1 MFLGMVFGLSRYSD
15 MQSCE
20 QRMNELIDFVK
31 EQSSAYVQYN
41 ETAVAKA
48 LVRGTTEVQELD
60 SLTLD
65 CGEDALR
72 QYTER
77 LWLTGVS
84 VVDAKGRLVCEYST
98 DGIGYVAAFEKQTD
112 ELVALC
118 GLLAEQLDGR
128 PAVSLGCI
136 VRSEKRFHGFG
147 RECLSAMLSCA
158 FARLELDRVVSFIRL
173 DNVGA
178 LQTAAAFGMKP
189 IGRCERVHAG
199 QAVPHAVLEMRN
211 PLAAPGGIN

>member
-1 MFLGMVFGLSRYSD
+1 MVSAET
-15 MQSCE
+15 Q
-20 QRMNELIDFVK
+20 LIYGIRCGF
-31 EQSSAYVQYN
+31 
-41 ETAVAKA
+41 
-48 LVRGTTEVQELD
+48 EVQSQRLYFRRLRATDLELASCVLQNAETMAAWD
-60 SLTLD
+60 RPYDRSDTLD
-65 CGEDALR
+65 FIADMLR
-72 QYTER
+72 RYR
-77 LWLTGVS
+77 
-84 VVDAKGRLVCEYST
+84 T

-158 FARLELDRVVSFIRL
+158 FA
-173 DNVGA
+173 
-178 LQTAAAFGMKP
+178 LQTAGAFGMKP
-189 IGRCERVHAG
+189 VGRCERVHAG

-211 PLAAPGGIN
+211 PLAAPDGIN

>member
-1 MFLGMVFGLSRYSD
+1 M
-15 MQSCE
+15 E
-20 QRMNELIDFVK
+20 KIEL
-31 EQSSAYVQYN
+31 
-41 ETAVAKA
+41 
-48 LVRGTTEVQELD
+48 LEVQSQRLYFRRLRATDLELASCVLQNAETMAAWD
-60 SLTLD
+60 RPYDRSDTLD
-65 CGEDALR
+65 FIADMLR
-72 QYTER
+72 RYR
-77 LWLTGVS
+77 
-84 VVDAKGRLVCEYST
+84 T

-136 VRSEKRFHGFG
+136 VRSEKRFHAFG

-189 IGRCERVHAG
+189 VGRCERVHAG

>member
-1 MFLGMVFGLSRYSD
+1 M
-15 MQSCE
+15 E
-20 QRMNELIDFVK
+20 KIEL
-31 EQSSAYVQYN
+31 
-41 ETAVAKA
+41 
-48 LVRGTTEVQELD
+48 LEVQSQRLYFRRLRATDLELASCVLQNAETMAAWD
-60 SLTLD
+60 RPYDRSDTLD
-65 CGEDALR
+65 FIADMLR
-72 QYTER
+72 RYR
-77 LWLTGVS
+77 
-84 VVDAKGRLVCEYST
+84 T

-158 FARLELDRVVSFIRL
+158 FARLELDRV
-173 DNVGA
+173 GA

-189 IGRCERVHAG
+189 VGRCERVHAG

-211 PLAAPGGIN
+211 PLAAPDGIN

>member
-1 MFLGMVFGLSRYSD
+1 M
-15 MQSCE
+15 E
-20 QRMNELIDFVK
+20 KIEL
-31 EQSSAYVQYN
+31 
-41 ETAVAKA
+41 
-48 LVRGTTEVQELD
+48 LEVQSQRLYFRRLRATDLELASCVLQNAETMAAWD
-60 SLTLD
+60 RPYDRSDTLD
-65 CGEDALR
+65 FIADMLR
-72 QYTER
+72 RYR
-77 LWLTGVS
+77 
-84 VVDAKGRLVCEYST
+84 T

-178 LQTAAAFGMKP
+178 LQTAAAFGMNP
-189 IGRCERVHAG
+189 IGRSGRPSRRSRDAQSARRTGRHKLNTAQKSCPSGDFLSERQLFSSIQCLCETSAS
-199 QAVPHAVLEMRN
+199 
-211 PLAAPGGIN
+211 

>member
-1 MFLGMVFGLSRYSD
+1 M
-15 MQSCE
+15 E
-20 QRMNELIDFVK
+20 KIEL
-31 EQSSAYVQYN
+31 
-41 ETAVAKA
+41 
-48 LVRGTTEVQELD
+48 LEVQSQRLYFRRLRATDLELASCVLQNAETMAAWD
-60 SLTLD
+60 RPYDRSDTLD
-65 CGEDALR
+65 FIADMLR
-72 QYTER
+72 RYR
-77 LWLTGVS
+77 
-84 VVDAKGRLVCEYST
+84 T

-158 FARLELDRVVSFIRL
+158 FARL
-173 DNVGA
+173 A

-189 IGRCERVHAG
+189 VGRCERVHAG

-211 PLAAPGGIN
+211 PLAAPDGIN

>member
-1 MFLGMVFGLSRYSD
+1 M
-15 MQSCE
+15 E
-20 QRMNELIDFVK
+20 KIEL
-31 EQSSAYVQYN
+31 
-41 ETAVAKA
+41 
-48 LVRGTTEVQELD
+48 LEVQSQRLYFRRLRATDLELASCVLQNAETMAAWD
-60 SLTLD
+60 RPYDRSDTLD
-65 CGEDALR
+65 FIADMLR
-72 QYTER
+72 RYR
-77 LWLTGVS
+77 
-84 VVDAKGRLVCEYST
+84 T

-128 PAVSLGCI
+128 PVVSLGCI

-189 IGRCERVHAG
+189 VGRCERVHAG
-199 QAVPHAVLEMRN
+199 QAVPHAVFEMRN
-211 PLAAPGGIN
+211 PLAAPGDIN

>member
-1 MFLGMVFGLSRYSD
+1 M
-15 MQSCE
+15 E
-20 QRMNELIDFVK
+20 KIEL
-31 EQSSAYVQYN
+31 
-41 ETAVAKA
+41 
-48 LVRGTTEVQELD
+48 LEVQSQRLYFRRLRATDLELASCVLQNAETMAAWD
-60 SLTLD
+60 RPYDRSDTLD
-65 CGEDALR
+65 FIADMLR
-72 QYTER
+72 RYR
-77 LWLTGVS
+77 
-84 VVDAKGRLVCEYST
+84 T

-118 GLLAEQLDGR
+118 GLLA
-128 PAVSLGCI
+128 AVSLGCI

-173 DNVGA
+173 DKVGA

-189 IGRCERVHAG
+189 VGRCERVHAG

-211 PLAAPGGIN
+211 PLAAPDGIN

>member
-1 MFLGMVFGLSRYSD
+1 MAAWDRPYDRSD
-15 MQSCE
+15 
-20 QRMNELIDFVK
+20 
-31 EQSSAYVQYN
+31 
-41 ETAVAKA
+41 
-48 LVRGTTEVQELD
+48 
-60 SLTLD
+60 TLD
-65 CGEDALR
+65 FIADMLR
-72 QYTER
+72 RYR
-77 LWLTGVS
+77 
-84 VVDAKGRLVCEYST
+84 T

-112 ELVALC
+112 AAGQRSAAC
-118 GLLAEQLDGR
+118 SREQLDGR

-189 IGRCERVHAG
+189 VGRCERVHAG

-211 PLAAPGGIN
+211 PLAAPDGIN

>member
-1 MFLGMVFGLSRYSD
+1 M
-15 MQSCE
+15 E
-20 QRMNELIDFVK
+20 KIEL
-31 EQSSAYVQYN
+31 
-41 ETAVAKA
+41 
-48 LVRGTTEVQELD
+48 LEVQSQRLYFRRLRATDLELASCVLQNAETMAAWD
-60 SLTLD
+60 RPYDRSDTLD
-65 CGEDALR
+65 FIADMLR
-72 QYTER
+72 RYR
-77 LWLTGVS
+77 
-84 VVDAKGRLVCEYST
+84 T

-158 FARLELDRVVSFIRL
+158 FARLERDRVVSFIRL

>member
-1 MFLGMVFGLSRYSD
+1 M
-15 MQSCE
+15 E
-20 QRMNELIDFVK
+20 KIEL
-31 EQSSAYVQYN
+31 
-41 ETAVAKA
+41 
-48 LVRGTTEVQELD
+48 LEVQSQRLYFRRLRATDLELASCVLQNAETMAAWD
-60 SLTLD
+60 RPYDRSDTLD
-65 CGEDALR
+65 FIADMLR
-72 QYTER
+72 RYR
-77 LWLTGVS
+77 
-84 VVDAKGRLVCEYST
+84 T
-98 DGIGYVAAFEKQTD
+98 DGIGYVAVF
-112 ELVALC
+112 
-118 GLLAEQLDGR
+118 AEQLDGR

-189 IGRCERVHAG
+189 VGRCERVHAG

-211 PLAAPGGIN
+211 PLAAPDGIN

>member
-1 MFLGMVFGLSRYSD
+1 M
-15 MQSCE
+15 E
-20 QRMNELIDFVK
+20 KIEL
-31 EQSSAYVQYN
+31 
-41 ETAVAKA
+41 
-48 LVRGTTEVQELD
+48 LEVQSQRLYFRRLRATDLELASCVLQNAETMAAWD
-60 SLTLD
+60 RPYD
-65 CGEDALR
+65 RRDMLR
-72 QYTER
+72 RYR
-77 LWLTGVS
+77 
-84 VVDAKGRLVCEYST
+84 T

-158 FARLELDRVVSFIRL
+158 FAQLELDRVVSFIRL

-189 IGRCERVHAG
+189 VGRCERVHAG

-211 PLAAPGGIN
+211 PLAAPDGIN

>member
-1 MFLGMVFGLSRYSD
+1 M
-15 MQSCE
+15 E
-20 QRMNELIDFVK
+20 KIEL
-31 EQSSAYVQYN
+31 
-41 ETAVAKA
+41 
-48 LVRGTTEVQELD
+48 LEVQSQRLYFRRLRATDLELASCVLQNAETMAAWD
-60 SLTLD
+60 RPYDRSDTLD
-65 CGEDALR
+65 FIADMLR
-72 QYTER
+72 RYR
-77 LWLTGVS
+77 
-84 VVDAKGRLVCEYST
+84 T
-98 DGIGYVAAFEKQTD
+98 DAFEKQTD

-189 IGRCERVHAG
+189 VGRCERVHAG

-211 PLAAPGGIN
+211 PLAAPDGIN